1 MIFPQFQIRFQE
13 IGGALETACSEPINE
28 NTIVASSSSSENTF
42 SLKPFVKADAC
53 IKKCWTNG
61 IYLPQL
67 FVRFFKFTLQ
77 ILSRLSKWSQEAVET
92 KNLPANLDRVDF
104 MTLIYLDVTTL
115 LAKIS
120 TIFDCIVEKIP
131 VNMNT
136 QLSLVEKCFDESRK
150 MLMERL
156 KFIEQQWSDVII
168 AQTAGWTKQVADIPR
183 LYRKTNRDA
192 PTKPCNYVEQIL
204 KPAKTFHTKNSSKI
218 AADTVKQC
226 MILTFSHLNRQ

>member
-1 MIFPQFQIRFQE
+1 M
-13 IGGALETACSEPINE
+13 
-28 NTIVASSSSSENTF
+28 
-42 SLKPFVKADAC
+42 
-53 IKKCWTNG
+53 
-61 IYLPQL
+61 PQL
-67 FVRFFKFTLQ
+67 FARFFKFTLQ

-92 KNLPANLDRVDF
+92 KKLPANLDRVDF

-156 KFIEQQWSDVII
+156 KFIEKQWSDVII

-204 KPAKTFHTKNSSKI
+204 KPAKSFYTKNSSKI
-218 AADTVKQC
+218 ASDTIKQC
-226 MILTFSHLNRQ
+226 MILTFSHLNRQYVEFL